1 MRTPKNPTLAE
12 VGEKAAINVI
22 TSHAPSAFNGDDAAV
37 LRHPAPNT
45 RTVVSTDLLVQER
58 HFKLDWSTPAEIGRK
73 AITQNFADIEAM
85 GARPIAALLGLS
97 APSYTRLDFVSELA
111 KGIAQRVTDY
121 GAELVGGDI
130 TDGESIVI
138 SITAIGKLGGSI
150 PALTL
155 DRAKPGQKVVASGE
169 IGASAAGLAL
179 LTRFG
184 RDAVP
189 QEFHPLMQS
198 HCQATKPEGRGFVAR
213 SAGVTAMTDN
223 SDGLITD
230 LTTMANRSNVS
241 IDLDPQLIA
250 PTPLM
255 IHAAQ
260 SLEADPWEW
269 VLSGGEDHTLVG
281 TTNGEPPTG
290 FRVIGTVGK
299 PTAHQPVTVGQQ
311 PPRYV
316 RGWDSY

>member
-1 MRTPKNPTLAE
+1 MRTAKNPTLAE

-37 LRHPAPNT
+37 LLHPAPNT

-58 HFKLDWSTPAEIGRK
+58 HFKLDWSTPSEIGRK

-97 APSYTRLDFVSELA
+97 APSYTRLEFVSEFA
-111 KGIAQRVTDY
+111 KGIAQRVSDY

-130 TDGESIVI
+130 TDGDNIVI

-150 PALTL
+150 PPLTL
-155 DRAKPGQKVVASGE
+155 DAARQGQTVVATGD

-184 RDAVP
+184 REGIP
-189 QEFHPLMQS
+189 EQFLPLVHA
-198 HCQATKPEGRGFVAR
+198 HCQTFRPEGRGFVAR

-223 SDGLITD
+223 SDGLIAD
-230 LTTMANRSNVS
+230 LTTIAHRSGVS
-241 IDLDPQLIA
+241 IDLDPQAIA

-255 IHAAQ
+255 QEAADL
-260 SLEADPWEW
+260 LEADPWQW
-269 VLSGGEDHTLVG
+269 VLTGGEDHTLLA
-281 TTNGEPPTG
+281 TTFGQAPTG
-290 FRVIGTVGK
+290 FRTIGTVGK
-299 PTAHQPVTVGQQ
+299 ASTTQPVTVDHTA
-311 PPRYV
+311 PTHS
-316 RGWDSY
+316 RGWDTY